1 MVRNNLSSE
10 VVRLAV
16 SRTTPVSTITIC
28 QGGRRYR
35 MNVRLAT
42 KPEETAFIAEYNLPA
57 DGGQPVSISGP
68 NELSR
73 ALEPAWSVEK
83 GASQKDHFHPEYG
96 WMNDPN
102 GLFFLDGEW
111 HVFYQYNPLGVSWD
125 NMHWGHAVSKD
136 LKNWRHLPI
145 ALHPDEYGVMY
156 SGSAVVDEKGVA
168 GFGKDAVLLYYT
180 NCDVETHKGTQCLA
194 VSIDRGRTFRKYNGG
209 LPIIGNI
216 TGDCDRDPNIAWDP
230 QADVWRMALYLGT
243 GRSKSSFLLLE
254 SSDLLHWTPTD
265 IYDIPEGA
273 ECPGIRPMVDEATG
287 DLRWL
292 FTEASGRYRIGTI
305 SPKGRVSFDD
315 NRIRRFLY
323 GNAYAGQ
330 AFFGTP
336 FGKTVYLSWLRMVPS
351 PERQWT
357 GCLSTPMELHL
368 NNGELLVRTFF
379 DSADYST
386 AKLDEYLDFK
396 PDGAVGQGRVVFDT
410 FSTEYFDD
418 SGRFAIVRCV
428 GR

>member
-1 MVRNNLSSE
+1 MVRNTLSSE

-28 QGGRRYR
+28 QGDRRYR

-57 DGGQPVSISGP
+57 DGGLPASIAGP
-68 NELSR
+68 NELSK
-73 ALEPAWSVEK
+73 ALEPAWSVKK

-168 GFGKDAVLLYYT
+168 GFGKDAVLLFYT

-194 VSIDRGRTFRKYNGG
+194 VSTDRGRTFRKYNGG

-216 TGDCDRDPNIAWDP
+216 TGDCDRDPNIVWDP
-230 QADVWRMALYLGT
+230 QAEVWRMALYLGAC
-243 GRSKSSFLLLE
+243 RSKSSFLLLE
-254 SSDLLHWTPTD
+254 SSDLIHWTPTD
-265 IYDIPEGA
+265 IYEIPEGA

-292 FTEASGRYRIGTI
+292 FTEASGRYRVGTI
-305 SPKGRVSFDD
+305 SKKGKVCFTSET
-315 NRIRRFLY
+315 RRFLY

-330 AFFGTP
+330 SFFGTP
-336 FGKTVYLSWLRMVPS
+336 FGKIVYLSWIRMAPS

-357 GCLSTPMELHL
+357 GCLSTPLELHL
-368 NNGELLVRTFF
+368 RNGELFVSPFF
-379 DSADYST
+379 DSADYSI
-386 AKLDEYLDFK
+386 AKLDDYMDFT
-396 PDGAVGQGRVVFDT
+396 PNEAAGVGRVLTDT

-418 SGRFAIVRCV
+418 SGGLAVALCAKR
-428 GR
+428 